1 MYLDFADLAAAG
13 NSSRKACIILD
24 EDLCVLLHKA
34 LYTNPETAHMLASTP
49 IDIVIEKHGF
59 NEFSS
64 KRPRSPGGSPDLTEK
79 RIPR

>member
-34 LYTNPETAHMLASTP
+34 LYTNPDTAHMLASTP
-49 IDIVIEKHGF
+49 IDIVIEKHG
-59 NEFSS
+59 
-64 KRPRSPGGSPDLTEK
+64 
-79 RIPR
+79 I